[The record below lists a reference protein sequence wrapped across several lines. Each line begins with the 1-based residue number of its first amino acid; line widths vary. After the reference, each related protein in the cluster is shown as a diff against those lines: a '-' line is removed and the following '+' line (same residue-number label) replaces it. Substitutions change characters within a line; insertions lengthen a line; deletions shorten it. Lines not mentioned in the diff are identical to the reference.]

1 MKKRILALLL
11 AALLLASLT
20 ACGSNEDSSSENAAT
35 PPPIGT
41 AVEIA
46 SAQRGMMATENT
58 LSGQVIA
65 DKSVAVVPLAQGT
78 VSGLDVEV
86 GDTVSEGELLFTID
100 TSTVTA
106 GYGALSSSYEATQEM
121 TDQAIKNAEI
131 GIENA
136 RIGRENAQLAL
147 DNAMIGLENAQ
158 TNLYNTQ
165 QLFLI
170 GAASQLELNAA
181 VDALSQAEA
190 GVAQAQA
197 AVEQADYGIQQAENG
212 VAQAQA
218 SQKSSLAQSQ
228 SSMSSMGAQ
237 AKNGKVKAPCSGLVT
252 AVSVVN
258 GGFAG
263 GSAAI
268 MIAEDSR
275 TSISVSV
282 SESIYGQLKVGD
294 TAQVTVPSISAE
306 PYTAQI
312 AQIDIAANPQTAL
325 YEVRLYTPDDLE
337 IPIGTFADIT
347 FFSDRR
353 DDVVHIPTEAI
364 LTNNEEKYVY
374 TLDADQKTVSR
385 VTVTTG
391 LVGETSTEIVSGLT
405 GSETVIVKGQS
416 YLSDGAAVRVV
427 GG

>member
-181 VDALSQAEA
+181 VVHSRRQRPGLHKPKLPLNKQIM
-190 GVAQAQA
+190 VF
-197 AVEQADYGIQQAENG
+197 NK
-212 VAQAQA
+212 
-218 SQKSSLAQSQ
+218 QKMESHKLRPARKVLWLRFSLLCPRWAHRRK
-228 SSMSSMGAQ
+228 M
-237 AKNGKVKAPCSGLVT
+237 VK
-252 AVSVVN
+252 
-258 GGFAG
+258 
-263 GSAAI
+263 
-268 MIAEDSR
+268 
-275 TSISVSV
+275 
-282 SESIYGQLKVGD
+282 
-294 TAQVTVPSISAE
+294 
-306 PYTAQI
+306 
-312 AQIDIAANPQTAL
+312 
-325 YEVRLYTPDDLE
+325 
-337 IPIGTFADIT
+337 
-347 FFSDRR
+347 
-353 DDVVHIPTEAI
+353 
-364 LTNNEEKYVY
+364 
-374 TLDADQKTVSR
+374 
-385 VTVTTG
+385 
-391 LVGETSTEIVSGLT
+391 
-405 GSETVIVKGQS
+405 
-416 YLSDGAAVRVV
+416 
-427 GG
+427 